1 MKFSGQKCL
10 ENNNSFIEE
19 LFFFLKKKNYL
30 NIINEYILIV
40 LLAITFFFWD
50 IKTEFLSLNIK
61 SLALIA
67 IFTLSII
74 NFKSFFKKK
83 LKFILFILFILLFFV
98 THYILNLVYFRFNFK
113 LNDIFYLFVISS
125 YFLFINF
132 YLKKIKKIF
141 FFFLTIFL
149 LIPFAQ
155 IILNFKNILA
165 YLNDKYIF
173 SYDQSCNLSSFF
185 GPKIWTITNFE
196 FFTEPSHYG
205 MIYCGVFNYFYF
217 KKLSTKF
224 YYLLCLSFLL
234 SITFFASA
242 TLYFGLLITSIIA
255 SIIII
260 LNVEIKKKLL
270 IKSSLLILV
279 SLILIISNPNCHK
292 RITNINTLTLFNLEY
307 KTFKEEIKDP
317 LKEEIKDPLKEEI
330 KDPLKEEI
338 KDLYPVNI
346 TSDVYKKSLILT
358 VRALKSNIFGFGL
371 NRFEDFHKIE
381 IEKIKNDYDLKK
393 NKIFFGN
400 EGLELNW
407 NDGRSNLSKLLIEF
421 GIFSF
426 ILLIIFIIF
435 TFDKKIPFDI
445 KIFFNSAVIVQLF
458 SGAGYIN
465 CGFLFSICFVTI
477 LINKNYRKN

>member
-1 MKFSGQKCL
+1 M
-10 ENNNSFIEE
+10 
-19 LFFFLKKKNYL
+19 
-30 NIINEYILIV
+30 LIV

-50 IKTEFLSLNIK
+50 IKTEFLTLNIK
-61 SLALIA
+61 SLGLIA

-74 NFKSFFKKK
+74 NYKSFFNKK
-83 LKFILFILFILLFFV
+83 LTFILFILLFFV
-98 THYILNLVYFRFNFK
+98 NHYILNLVYFIFNFK
-113 LNDIFYLFVISS
+113 LNDLFYLFVICS
-125 YFLFINF
+125 YFLFINL

-149 LIPFAQ
+149 FIPFAQ
-155 IILNFKNILA
+155 IILNLKNIFA

-173 SYDQSCNLSSFF
+173 GYDQSCSLSSFF

-196 FFTEPSHYG
+196 FFTEASHYG

-224 YYLLCLSFLL
+224 CYLLGLSFLL

-330 KDPLKEEI
+330 KD
-338 KDLYPVNI
+338 LYPVNI

-381 IEKIKNDYDLKK
+381 IKKIKNDHDLKK
-393 NKIFFGN
+393 NKIFSGSD
-400 EGLELNW
+400 GLELNW

-435 TFDKKIPFDI
+435 SFDKKIPFDI
-445 KIFFNSAVIVQLF
+445 KIFFNSVVIVQLF

>member
-1 MKFSGQKCL
+1 M
-10 ENNNSFIEE
+10 
-19 LFFFLKKKNYL
+19 
-30 NIINEYILIV
+30 LIV

-50 IKTEFLSLNIK
+50 IKTEFLTLNIK

-74 NFKSFFKKK
+74 NYKSFFNKK
-83 LKFILFILFILLFFV
+83 LKFILFILLFLV

-113 LNDIFYLFVISS
+113 LNDLFYLFVISV

-132 YLKKIKKIF
+132 YFEKIKKIF

-242 TLYFGLLITSIIA
+242 TLYFGLLITSIVA

-260 LNVEIKKKLL
+260 LNIEIKKKLL

-307 KTFKEEIKDP
+307 KTF
-317 LKEEIKDPLKEEI
+317 KEEI

-435 TFDKKIPFDI
+435 SFDKKIPFDI
-445 KIFFNSAVIVQLF
+445 KIFFNSVVIVQLF

-465 CGFLFSICFVTI
+465 CGFLFSVCFVTI

>member
-1 MKFSGQKCL
+1 M
-10 ENNNSFIEE
+10 
-19 LFFFLKKKNYL
+19 
-30 NIINEYILIV
+30 LIA

-61 SLALIA
+61 SLALIV
-67 IFTLSII
+67 IIILSII
-74 NFKSFFKKK
+74 NFKSFFNKK
-83 LKFILFILFILLFFV
+83 LKFILFILLFFT

-113 LNDIFYLFVISS
+113 LNDLFYLFVIFG
-125 YFLFINF
+125 YFYFINF
-132 YLKKIKKIF
+132 YFEKIKKIF
-141 FFFLTIFL
+141 FFFLIIFL
-149 LIPFAQ
+149 LIPFTQ
-155 IILNFKNILA
+155 IILNLKTILA

-173 SYDQSCNLSSFF
+173 NYDQTCSLSSFF
-185 GPKIWTITNFE
+185 GPKIWSITNFE

-205 MIYCGVFNYFYF
+205 MIFCGVFNYFYY
-217 KKLSTKF
+217 KNLNIKF
-224 YYLLCLSFLL
+224 YYLFFPFFLL

-255 SIIII
+255 SLIII
-260 LNVEIKKKLL
+260 LNVKIKKKLL

-279 SLILIISNPNCHK
+279 SIILIISNPNCHK
-292 RITNINTLTLFNLEY
+292 RITNINTSTLINFEY
-307 KTFKEEIKDP
+307 KIFKEEIKDP
-317 LKEEIKDPLKEEI
+317 LKKEIKDPLREEI
-330 KDPLKEEI
+330 KE
-338 KDLYPVNI
+338 LYLSNV
-346 TSDVYKKSLILT
+346 TSEVYKKTLILT
-358 VRALKSNIFGFGL
+358 IRALKSNIFGFGL

-381 IEKIKNDYDLKK
+381 IKKIKNDYYLEK

-435 TFDKKIPFDI
+435 SFNKKIPFDI
-445 KIFFNSAVIVQLF
+445 KIFFNSVVIVQLF

-465 CGFLFSICFVTI
+465 SGFLFSICFVII
-477 LINKNYRKN
+477 LIHKNYRKI

>member
-1 MKFSGQKCL
+1 M
-10 ENNNSFIEE
+10 
-19 LFFFLKKKNYL
+19 
-30 NIINEYILIV
+30 LIV

-50 IKTEFLSLNIK
+50 IKTEFLTLNIK
-61 SLALIA
+61 SLALIT

-74 NFKSFFKKK
+74 NYKSFFNKK
-83 LKFILFILFILLFFV
+83 LKFILFILLFFV
-98 THYILNLVYFRFNFK
+98 THYILNLVYFIFNFK
-113 LNDIFYLFVISS
+113 LNDLFYLFVICS

-141 FFFLTIFL
+141 FLFLTIFL
-149 LIPFAQ
+149 FIPFAQ
-155 IILNFKNILA
+155 IILNLRTILA

-173 SYDQSCNLSSFF
+173 SYDQSCSLSSFF

-196 FFTEPSHYG
+196 FFTEASHYG

-224 YYLLCLSFLL
+224 CYLLCLSFLL

-270 IKSSLLILV
+270 IKSLLLILV

-292 RITNINTLTLFNLEY
+292 RITNINTLSLFNLEY
-307 KTFKEEIKDP
+307 KNFKEEIKDP
-317 LKEEIKDPLKEEI
+317 S
-330 KDPLKEEI
+330 KEEI
-338 KDLYPVNI
+338 KDLYPANI

-358 VRALKSNIFGFGL
+358 IRALKSNIFGFGL

-381 IEKIKNDYDLKK
+381 IKNIKNDYDLQK

-435 TFDKKIPFDI
+435 SFDKKIPFDI
-445 KIFFNSAVIVQLF
+445 KIFFNSVVIIQLF

-465 CGFLFSICFVTI
+465 CGFLFSVCFVTI

>member
-1 MKFSGQKCL
+1 
-10 ENNNSFIEE
+10 
-19 LFFFLKKKNYL
+19 
-30 NIINEYILIV
+30 
-40 LLAITFFFWD
+40 
-50 IKTEFLSLNIK
+50 
-61 SLALIA
+61 
-67 IFTLSII
+67 
-74 NFKSFFKKK
+74 
-83 LKFILFILFILLFFV
+83 
-98 THYILNLVYFRFNFK
+98 
-113 LNDIFYLFVISS
+113 
-125 YFLFINF
+125 
-132 YLKKIKKIF
+132 
-141 FFFLTIFL
+141 
-149 LIPFAQ
+149 
-155 IILNFKNILA
+155 
-165 YLNDKYIF
+165 
-173 SYDQSCNLSSFF
+173 
-185 GPKIWTITNFE
+185 
-196 FFTEPSHYG
+196 

-270 IKSSLLILV
+270 IKSLLLILV

-292 RITNINTLTLFNLEY
+292 RITNINTLSLFNLEY
-307 KTFKEEIKDP
+307 KNFKEEIKDP
-317 LKEEIKDPLKEEI
+317 SKEEIKDPSKEEI

-358 VRALKSNIFGFGL
+358 IRALKSNIFGFGL

-381 IEKIKNDYDLKK
+381 IKNIKNDYDLQK

-435 TFDKKIPFDI
+435 SFDKKIPFDI
-445 KIFFNSAVIVQLF
+445 KIFFNSVVIVQLF

-465 CGFLFSICFVTI
+465 CGFLFSVCFVTI

>member
-10 ENNNSFIEE
+10 ENNNNFIEK
-19 LFFFLKKKNYL
+19 LFFFFKKKNYL
-30 NIINEYILIV
+30 NIINEYMLIV

-50 IKTEFLSLNIK
+50 IKTEFLTLNIK
-61 SLALIA
+61 SLALIT

-74 NFKSFFKKK
+74 NYKSFFNKK
-83 LKFILFILFILLFFV
+83 LKFILFILLFFV
-98 THYILNLVYFRFNFK
+98 THYILNLVYFIFNFK
-113 LNDIFYLFVISS
+113 LNDLFYLFVICS

-141 FFFLTIFL
+141 FLFLTIFL
-149 LIPFAQ
+149 FIPFAQ
-155 IILNFKNILA
+155 IILNLRTILA

-173 SYDQSCNLSSFF
+173 SYDQSCSLSSFF

-196 FFTEPSHYG
+196 FFTEASHYG

-224 YYLLCLSFLL
+224 CYLLCLSFLL

-270 IKSSLLILV
+270 IKSLLLILV

-292 RITNINTLTLFNLEY
+292 RITNINTLSLFNLEY
-307 KTFKEEIKDP
+307 KNFKEEIKDP
-317 LKEEIKDPLKEEI
+317 S
-330 KDPLKEEI
+330 KEEI
-338 KDLYPVNI
+338 KDLYPANI

-358 VRALKSNIFGFGL
+358 IRALKSNIFGFGL

-381 IEKIKNDYDLKK
+381 IKNIKNDYDLQK

-435 TFDKKIPFDI
+435 SFDKKIPFDI
-445 KIFFNSAVIVQLF
+445 KIFFNSVVIIQLF

-465 CGFLFSICFVTI
+465 CGFLFSVCFVTI

>member
-1 MKFSGQKCL
+1 
-10 ENNNSFIEE
+10 
-19 LFFFLKKKNYL
+19 
-30 NIINEYILIV
+30 
-40 LLAITFFFWD
+40 
-50 IKTEFLSLNIK
+50 
-61 SLALIA
+61 
-67 IFTLSII
+67 
-74 NFKSFFKKK
+74 
-83 LKFILFILFILLFFV
+83 
-98 THYILNLVYFRFNFK
+98 
-113 LNDIFYLFVISS
+113 
-125 YFLFINF
+125 
-132 YLKKIKKIF
+132 
-141 FFFLTIFL
+141 
-149 LIPFAQ
+149 
-155 IILNFKNILA
+155 
-165 YLNDKYIF
+165 
-173 SYDQSCNLSSFF
+173 
-185 GPKIWTITNFE
+185 
-196 FFTEPSHYG
+196 
-205 MIYCGVFNYFYF
+205 
-217 KKLSTKF
+217 
-224 YYLLCLSFLL
+224 L

-270 IKSSLLILV
+270 IKSLLLILV

-292 RITNINTLTLFNLEY
+292 RITNINTLSLFNLEY
-307 KTFKEEIKDP
+307 KNFKEEIKDP
-317 LKEEIKDPLKEEI
+317 FKEEIKDPF
-330 KDPLKEEI
+330 KEEI
-338 KDLYPVNI
+338 KDLYPTNI

-358 VRALKSNIFGFGL
+358 IRALKSNIFGFGL

-381 IEKIKNDYDLKK
+381 IKKIKNDYDSQK

-435 TFDKKIPFDI
+435 SFDKKIPFDI
-445 KIFFNSAVIVQLF
+445 KIFFNSVVIVQLF